1 MTRIRNTTSQLRQ
14 TGLTIVELM
23 ITLAVL
29 AILLAIAIPSFE
41 GLIASTRVSNATNE
55 LLAALAQTRSE
66 AIRRG
71 QRVTMC
77 MSANGVQCTN
87 AGNWDQGWIIFS
99 DATRAGN
106 VANVDAGET
115 IILNNRVNFPG
126 ITIQGA
132 PALPRYIS
140 FSSDGQSRTL
150 AGVIQAGNIEVCST
164 STALSDNNR
173 ARRLL
178 INGSGQ
184 VIMTQPANINNGCPT
199 PP

>member
-1 MTRIRNTTSQLRQ
+1 MTRVRNTSSQLRQ

-41 GLIASTRVSNATNE
+41 GLIASTRVTNATNE
-55 LLAALAQTRSE
+55 LLSALAQTRSE

-71 QRVTMC
+71 QRVTIC
-77 MSANGVQCTN
+77 VSANSNQCTN
-87 AGNWDQGWIIFS
+87 AGTWSQGWIIFR
-99 DATRAGN
+99 DAARTGIVATPQDILHVGN
-106 VANVDAGET
+106 ATANNIV
-115 IILNNRVNFPG
+115 
-126 ITIQGA
+126 IQGA
-132 PALPRYIS
+132 AALPRYIS

-150 AGVIQAGNIEVCST
+150 AGATQTGNIEVCST
-164 STALSDNNR
+164 STSLSDNNR

-184 VIMTQPANINNGCPT
+184 VVMTQPANINNGCPI

>member
-1 MTRIRNTTSQLRQ
+1 MTCKPDITLRPRQ
-14 TGLTIVELM
+14 AGLTMIELL

-29 AILLAIAIPSFE
+29 AIVLAIGIPSFE
-41 GLIASTRVSNATNE
+41 GLLASTRVTNATNE
-55 LLAALAQTRSE
+55 LLSAFAQTRSE

-77 MSANGVQCTN
+77 ISTNGIQCTN
-87 AGNWDQGWIIFS
+87 AGNWEQGWIIFS

-106 VANVDAGET
+106 VANVDAGEV
-115 IILNNRVNFPG
+115 IIQNNRVSLAG

-132 PALPRYIS
+132 AALPRYIS

-150 AGVIQAGNIEVCST
+150 AGAIQAGNIEVCST

-184 VIMTQPANINNGCPT
+184 VIMTQPANITIACPT

>member
-1 MTRIRNTTSQLRQ
+1 MTCKPDITLRPRQ
-14 TGLTIVELM
+14 AGLTMIELL

-29 AILLAIAIPSFE
+29 AIVLAIGIPSFE
-41 GLIASTRVSNATNE
+41 GLLASTRVTNATNE
-55 LLAALAQTRSE
+55 LLSAFAQTRSE

-77 MSANGVQCTN
+77 ISANGIQCTN
-87 AGNWDQGWIIFS
+87 AGNWEQGWIIFS

-106 VANVDAGET
+106 VANVDAGEV
-115 IILNNRVNFPG
+115 IIQNNRVSLAG

-132 PALPRYIS
+132 AALPRYIS

-150 AGVIQAGNIEVCST
+150 AGAIQAGNIEVCST

-184 VIMTQPANINNGCPT
+184 VIMTQPANITIACPT

>member
-1 MTRIRNTTSQLRQ
+1 MTCKPDITHRPWQA
-14 TGLTIVELM
+14 GLTMIELL

-29 AILLAIAIPSFE
+29 AIVLAIGVPSFE
-41 GLIASTRVSNATNE
+41 GLLASTRVTNATNE
-55 LLAALAQTRSE
+55 LLSAFAQTRSE

-77 MSANGVQCTN
+77 MSANGIQCTN

-106 VANVDAGET
+106 VANVDAGEV
-115 IILNNRVNFPG
+115 IIQNSRVSFAG

-132 PALPRYIS
+132 AALPRYVS

-150 AGVIQAGNIEVCST
+150 AGATQTGNIEVCST
-164 STALSDNNR
+164 SSSLSDNNR
-173 ARRLL
+173 ARRLQ

-184 VIMTQPANINNGCPT
+184 VVMTQPANINVACPT

>member
-1 MTRIRNTTSQLRQ
+1 MICTTHILLKARQ
-14 TGLTIVELM
+14 TGLTMVELL

-29 AILLAIAIPSFE
+29 AILLAIGIPSFQ
-41 GLIASTRVSNATNE
+41 GLIASTRVTNATNE
-55 LLAALAQTRSE
+55 LLSAFAQARSE
-66 AIRRG
+66 AIRQG
-71 QRVTMC
+71 QRVTIC
-77 MSANGVQCTN
+77 ISANGVQCTN
-87 AGNWDQGWIIFS
+87 AGNWEQGWIIFS

-115 IILNNRVNFPG
+115 IINNNRVSLTG

-132 PALPRYIS
+132 AALPRYIS

-150 AGVIQAGNIEVCST
+150 AGATQTGNIEVCST
-164 STALSDNNR
+164 SSALSDNDR

-178 INGSGQ
+178 VNGSGQ
-184 VIMTQPANINNGCPT
+184 IVMTQPANINIACPT

>member
-1 MTRIRNTTSQLRQ
+1 MNRATHIACKLRQ
-14 TGLTIVELM
+14 IGFTMIELL

-29 AILLAIAIPSFE
+29 TILLAIGIPSFA
-41 GLIASTRVSNATNE
+41 GLMASTQVTNATNE
-55 LLAALAQTRSE
+55 LLSAFAQARSE

-71 QRVTMC
+71 QRVTIC
-77 MSANGVQCTN
+77 ISGNGAQCTN

-106 VANVDAGET
+106 VANVDAGEV
-115 IILNNRVNFPG
+115 IIHNNRINLTG

-132 PALPRYIS
+132 AALPRYIS

-150 AGVIQAGNIEVCST
+150 AGAIQAGNIEVCST
-164 STALSDNNR
+164 STALSNNNR

-178 INGSGQ
+178 INASGQ
-184 VIMTQPANINNGCPT
+184 VIMTQPANINIACP
-199 PP
+199 PPP

>member
-1 MTRIRNTTSQLRQ
+1 MTCKPDITLRPRQ
-14 TGLTIVELM
+14 AGLTMIELL

-29 AILLAIAIPSFE
+29 AVVLAIGIPSFE
-41 GLIASTRVSNATNE
+41 GLLASTRVTNATNE
-55 LLAALAQTRSE
+55 LLSAFAQTRSE

-77 MSANGVQCTN
+77 ISANGIQCTN
-87 AGNWDQGWIIFS
+87 AGNWEQGWIIFS

-106 VANVDAGET
+106 VANVDAGEV
-115 IILNNRVNFPG
+115 IIQNNRVSLAG

-132 PALPRYIS
+132 AALPRYIS

-150 AGVIQAGNIEVCST
+150 AGAIQAGNIEVCST

-184 VIMTQPANINNGCPT
+184 VIMTQPANITIACPT